1 MFAGGA
7 AAIIGSLLD
16 WVTITPPPRLPAAEV
31 ENAQPFTGIE
41 ATDGWW
47 VIAGGVVLIAAAFLV
62 VLRRRSGWA
71 WLAFLASVVIGSIA
85 IADYRGIGDLES
97 ALSQR
102 MDVVGDAEPALG
114 ITLVAAGALV
124 GLISSVAAVAATP
137 RR

>member
-16 WVTITPPPRLPAAEV
+16 WVTITPPPRLPAREV

-41 ATDGWW
+41 TGDGWW
-47 VIAGGVVLIAAAFLV
+47 VIAGGVLLIAGAFLV

-85 IADYRGIGDLES
+85 IADYRGIGDLS
-97 ALSQR
+97 SSISRR
-102 MDVVGDAEPALG
+102 MEIVGEARPAVG

-124 GLISSVAAVAATP
+124 GLIASVAAVAATP